1 MIDPETFERLKAIS
15 DREWGDIYKELTAY
29 AEHRLVKVGF
39 EPRSEKDN
47 VTGEDF
53 AVQAI
58 EKLFEGTRAWDF
70 RRFPD
75 LLIHLKGIVKS
86 LISNHLKSSARS
98 AVRKEKVTDE
108 IGEPEKLKSAKHLL
122 DEQTPEQ
129 IIISEENW
137 KEIEAEF
144 GDDEIGVLVFCEWV
158 DEVPPRTIASN
169 YDIDIKDVYNALKRG
184 RRIIQKVF
192 AEN

>member
-15 DREWGDIYKELTAY
+15 DREWGDIYKKLTAY

-53 AVQAI
+53 AMQAI

-70 RRFPD
+70 IRFPD

-86 LISNHLKSSARS
+86 LISSHMKSSARS

-108 IGEPEKLKSAKHLL
+108 IGGPEKLKSAKHLL
-122 DEQTPEQ
+122 DEETPEQ

-144 GDDEIGVLVFCEWV
+144 GNDEIGFLVFCEWV

-192 AEN
+192 IEN

>member
-1 MIDPETFERLKAIS
+1 MIDPETFERLKAIPE
-15 DREWGDIYKELTAY
+15 REWGDIYKELTAY

-70 RRFPD
+70 SRFPD

-86 LISNHLKSSARS
+86 LISSHLKSSARS

-108 IGEPEKLKSAKHLL
+108 IGEPEKLKSAKHLP
-122 DEQTPEQ
+122 DEETPEQ
-129 IIISEENW
+129 LIISTENW
-137 KEIEAEF
+137 KQIEAEF
-144 GDDEIGVLVFCEWV
+144 GDDEIGFLVFCEWV
-158 DEVPPRTIASN
+158 DEVPPRTIAGN
-169 YDIDIKDVYNALKRG
+169 YDIDVKDVYNALKRG
-184 RRIIQKVF
+184 RRILQKVF

>member
-1 MIDPETFERLKAIS
+1 MIDPETFERLKAIPE
-15 DREWGDIYKELTAY
+15 REWGDIYKELTAY
-29 AEHRLVKVGF
+29 AEHRLAKVGF

-47 VTGEDF
+47 LTGEDF

-86 LISNHLKSSARS
+86 LISSHLKSSARS

-108 IGEPEKLKSAKHLL
+108 IGEPEKLKSAKHLP
-122 DEQTPEQ
+122 DEETPEQ
-129 IIISEENW
+129 IIISTENW
-137 KEIEAEF
+137 KQIEAEF
-144 GDDEIGVLVFCEWV
+144 GDDEIGFLVFCEWV
-158 DEVPPRTIASN
+158 DEVPPRTIAGN
-169 YDIDIKDVYNALKRG
+169 YDIDVKDVYNALKRG
-184 RRIIQKVF
+184 RRILQKVF